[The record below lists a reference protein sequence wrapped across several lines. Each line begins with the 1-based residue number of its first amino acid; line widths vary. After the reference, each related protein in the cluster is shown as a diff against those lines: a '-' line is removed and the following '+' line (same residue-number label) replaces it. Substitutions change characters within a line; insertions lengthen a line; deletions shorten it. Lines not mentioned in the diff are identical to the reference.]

1 MRIFLSA
8 LLVVLTQTIGA
19 QTDVPGCTIE
29 IACNFDPAATI
40 NDGTCDFVSCLVLG
54 CTDAAACNYNAAA
67 TVNDGSC
74 DYLSCLVPGCTLT
87 NACNFD
93 PLAEVNDGSCEYT
106 SCAGCTNEFAD
117 NYDSTATVDDGS
129 CNPIEGCTS
138 PQACNF
144 DANANQDDGSC
155 DFVSCLATG
164 CTVLEACNYDE
175 EAQVNDG
182 TCVFPEEGRD
192 CDGNCLE
199 DADGDNVCDGDEIAG
214 CTSATALNY
223 NPIATDDDGSCQ
235 EPIGGCTDPE
245 ACNFDAAATNDDGS
259 CEFTSCAGCLQTSA
273 CNYDETALYAD
284 DSCIF
289 PEFGYDCDGNCLMDE
304 DGDGVCD
311 PFEIVGCQDM
321 AACNF
326 DPAATDPGQCN
337 FAAPNFDCDGN
348 SLKPIFTSFP
358 ANVTVQGWQVPAAED
373 AVVEAIASPFAPS
386 FEATYNGNLCY
397 DDMPT
402 PTITFDGET
411 RIDGVCE
418 HDYTLFRSWTATDC
432 SGYTRSREQII
443 VVVDTVPPVVYVP
456 EDLTV
461 LCEDFAT
468 ADLGEA
474 FGTDDCGDVTIEM
487 TEEIVPGDCP
497 GNYSVVRTFNAMD
510 PCLNTATA
518 QQVITVVDN
527 EAPVLETLAD
537 MVLSCSDELPSALPA
552 ATDNCSGV
560 EITVTDVVTEGSCPQ
575 SYSIDRTFTATD
587 ACGNASTTTQKLN
600 IVDDTAPTV
609 LSGWNGCEVPSTCA
623 IDINGLEGET
633 LPEANL
639 AVSDDC
645 DDNPT
650 YEVNDVVLSTT
661 ASLEVIL
668 REFLISDACGNT
680 LTLQEQY
687 NVTLVNPGCTDEAA
701 CNYDADA
708 NVLDDSCDFCSCGQN
723 ACGCTD
729 EGACNYDEDAIY
741 DDGACEYAEPG
752 FDCDGVCFDVNDND
766 ICDFDEAGCT
776 DAQACNY
783 DPVAAVDDGS
793 CDYCC
798 AYEVY
803 TSTEAGYSI
812 SIDLVQ
818 THTSGDLAGLSTYRV
833 YINTPNTDDVLTA
846 VTGSDEFPLA
856 LHTTTSFYQNVFG
869 GCLGTN
875 ISPAMMVVAPDAA
888 YDSWVTIGAT
898 SSDDLDGGEAQLI
911 PGSWID
917 SFEAGNSITV
927 DDNIGSGWFLIPPG
941 GPNGVSGDDQR
952 VLVAQLTTDGQIS
965 GSFRAQ
971 IFPQGD
977 QVNDVRPD
985 FTFEQQPLGAFA
997 CPIIEQGPADA
1008 VASCDAVPGL
1018 PSADAFV
1025 VSYSNA
1031 DASAFGC
1038 DEGLS
1043 VSLVSDQI
1051 TEGACA
1057 GDYTILRTVSIENCA
1072 GGSAEYAYT
1081 IQVEDNDAPEITS
1094 IPADY
1099 TVECSGDIV
1108 LSNEATATDNC
1119 GTVSIEVAEETIAGN
1134 ATGNYT
1140 ILRTFTA
1147 TDDCGNSASTV
1158 QTITVEDTTAPEF
1171 TFVPADY
1178 TVECSDDL
1186 LLEEATAMDNCNGA
1200 VLEVTSE
1207 VIPGNATG
1215 NYTVV
1220 RTFTA
1225 TDDAGNMASATQTIT
1240 VEDTTA
1246 PEFTSVPADY
1256 TAECSDDL
1264 VLENATASDNCNGAV
1279 ISVESE
1285 TIEGDAVGNYTV
1297 VRTFTATDDAGN
1309 SSSATQ
1315 TITVQDTTA
1324 PELTVPADYTAECTD
1339 ELTFADASA
1348 TDNCGTVTMALS
1360 EETIAGDCAGTF
1372 TLVRTFTATDDAGN
1386 STSATQTIT
1395 VVDTTAPEL
1404 SIPADYTA
1412 ECTDDLFMDDA
1423 TATDNCT
1430 VCSDAFNFTSTVDGY
1445 GLSLELVA
1453 SHEGGELDG
1462 MRTYRVYL
1470 DVAHSDD
1477 QVTSFTGNDEFALA
1491 LNTTTSFYQNA
1502 FGGATS
1508 NDITSGAVA
1517 LVPELAYDSYV
1528 TIGLTGQPEGQQG
1541 SVELIPGTWMDAF
1554 EAGDS
1559 FTVNDGIGSGWYI
1572 IPPVAVNGLGGDD
1585 QRVLVAQLT
1594 TDGDLSGQFRTQIFP
1609 QGDQVND
1616 VRADLTFAH
1625 SHDCTDVAI
1634 EVSSE
1639 TIAGDC
1645 AGNYTIE
1652 RTFTATDDCGNS
1664 TSATQTITVEDT
1676 TAPEFTSVPADYT
1689 AECSDALILDDASA
1703 SDNCGTVSI
1712 EVSSE
1717 TIDGDA
1723 AGNYT
1728 VVRTFTATDDC
1739 GNSTS
1744 ATQTITVQDTTAPE
1758 FTSVPAD
1765 YTAECSDELIMDAAS
1780 ASDNCGEVTIE
1791 EVSETI
1797 AGDCAGNYTITRTFT
1812 ATDDAGNS
1820 TSATQTI
1827 TVQDTTAPEFTSVPA
1842 DYTAECSD
1850 ELILDDAS
1858 ASDNCGTVSIEVS
1871 SETIDGDAAG
1881 NYTVVRT
1888 FTATDDCGN
1897 STSATQTITV
1907 QDTTAPELTIP
1918 ADYTAECS
1926 DELVMD
1932 AATASDNCGEVTIEE
1947 VSETIAGD
1955 CAGNYTITRTFTATD
1970 DAGNS
1975 TSATQTITVQD
1986 TTAPEFTS
1994 VPADYTAECSD
2005 ELILDDASASDNCG
2019 TVSIEVS
2026 SETIDGDAAGNYTVV
2041 RTFTATDDCGNST
2054 SATQTITVQDTTAP
2068 EFTSVPADY
2077 TAECSDEL
2085 IMDAASASDN
2095 CGEVTIEEVSE
2106 TIAGDC
2112 AGNYTITRTFTA
2124 TDDAGNSRSAT
2135 QTITVQDTTA
2145 PEFTS
2150 VPADYTAECSDALIL
2165 DDASAS
2171 DNCGTVN
2178 IEVSSETIG
2187 WCDAAGNYTV
2197 VRTFTAT
2204 DDCGNS
2210 TSATQSITVQ
2220 DTTAP
2225 ELTIPA
2231 DYTAECSDELVM
2243 DAATASDN
2251 CGEVTIEEVSET
2263 IAGDCA
2269 GNYTITR
2276 TFTATDDA
2284 GNSTS
2289 ATQTITVQDTTAPE
2303 LSIPADYTA
2312 ECSDELILDD
2322 AMASDNCGTVSIEV
2336 SSETI
2341 DGDAAGNYTVVR
2353 TFTATDDCGNSTSAT
2368 QTITVQDTT
2377 APELT
2382 IPADY
2387 TAECSDE
2394 LVMDAATA
2402 SDNCGEV
2409 AIEEVSET
2417 IEGDCVGNYTITRT
2431 FTATDDAGNST
2442 SATQTITVQDT
2453 TAPELTIPADYTA
2466 ECSDELILEEA
2477 TATDNCTTCNDS
2489 FDFTSTVEG
2498 YGLSLELVAS
2508 HEEGD
2513 LAGMRT
2519 YRIYL
2524 DVASSDDQ
2532 VTSFTGNDEFA
2543 LSLNTTTSFY
2553 QNPLGGSTP
2562 NDISDAAIALVPEL
2576 AYDSYVTV
2584 GLTGQPE
2591 GAEGSVELI
2600 PGSWMDAF
2608 EAGGSFT
2615 VNDGI
2620 GSGWYIV
2627 PPVAVNGLGGDDQRV
2642 LVAQLTTDGDLSG
2655 QFRTQ
2660 VFPQGDQT
2668 NDVRADMTFAHSH
2681 DCGDLTLEVS
2691 SETIAGDCAGNYTI
2705 ERTFTATDACG
2716 NSTSATQSITVQDT
2730 TAPEL
2735 TIPADYTAE
2744 CSDELVLDA
2753 ATASDNCGEVT
2764 IEQVSETT
2772 AGDCAGNYTITR
2784 TFTATDDCGNS
2795 TSATQTIT
2803 VEDTTAPEFTSVPAD
2818 YTAECSD
2825 ALILDDATAS
2835 DNCGSVSIEVSSETL
2850 AGDAAGNY
2858 TVVRTFTATD
2868 DCGNSTSATQ
2878 TITVEDTTA
2887 PELTIPADY
2896 TAECSDE
2903 LVMDAATASDN
2914 CGEVTIEE
2922 VSETIAGDCAGNY
2935 TITRTFTATDDAG
2948 NSTSATQTITVQDTT
2963 APEFTSVPADY
2974 TAECSDALILDD
2986 ASASDNCGTVSI
2998 EVSSETLAGDAAGN
3012 YTVVRTFTA
3021 TDDCGNST
3029 SATQTITVQDTTAP
3043 EFTSVPADY
3052 TAECSDELIMD
3063 AASAS
3068 DNCGEVTIEEVSE
3081 TIAGD
3086 CAGNYTITRTFT
3098 ATDDAG
3104 NSTSATQTI
3113 TVQDTTAPEFTSVP
3127 ADYTAECSDAL
3138 ILDDATASDNCGT
3151 VSIEV
3156 SSETIDGD
3164 AAGNYTV
3171 VRTFTATDD
3180 CGNSTSATQT
3190 ITVQDTTAPEL
3201 TIPADYTAECS
3212 DELVMDAATASDNC
3226 GEVTIEEVSE
3236 TIAGD
3241 CAGNYTITRTFT
3253 ATDDAGNS
3261 TSATQTITVQDTT
3274 APEFTSV
3281 PADYTAE
3288 CSDELI
3294 LDDASASDN
3303 CGTVSI
3309 EVSSETIDGDAAG
3322 NYTVVRTFT
3331 ATDDCGNSTS
3341 ATQTITVQDTT
3352 APELTIPADYTA
3364 ECSDELVMD
3373 AATASDNCGEVT
3385 IEEVSETIAGDCAG
3399 NYTITRTFTATDDAG
3414 NSTSATQTITVQDTT
3429 APEFTSVPADYTA
3442 ECSDELILD
3451 DASASDNCGTVSI
3464 EVSSETIDGDAAG
3477 NYTVVR
3483 TFTATD
3489 DCGNSTSA
3497 TQTITVQDT
3506 TAPELTIPADYTA
3519 ECSDEL
3525 VMDAATASDN
3535 CGEVT
3540 IEEVSETIA
3549 GDCAGNYTITRTF
3562 TATDDAGNSMSA
3574 TQTITVQDTTA
3585 PELSIPADYTA
3596 ECSDE
3601 LILDDATATDNCTSC
3616 NDNFDFTSTAEG
3628 YGLSLELVD
3637 DHEEGVLAGMSTY
3650 RVYLEVANANDQ
3662 VTSFTG
3668 NDEFALALNT
3678 TTSFYQN
3685 ALGGATPNDISD
3697 AAIALVPELAYDS
3710 YVTVG
3715 LTGEP
3720 EGAEGN
3726 VELIPG
3732 DWVDAFEAGDSFTV
3746 NDGIGSG
3753 WYIVPPVAVNG
3764 LGGDDQRVLVA
3775 QLTTDGDLSGQF
3787 RTQVFPEGDQIND
3800 VRADLT
3806 FTHSRSCEGLTI
3818 EVSSEEIAGD
3828 CAGSYTIERTF
3839 TATDACGNSSSAT
3852 QTITVQDTTAPEFT
3866 SVPADYTAECSD
3878 ALILDDA
3885 SASDN
3890 CGTVSIEVSSETI
3903 DGDAAGNYTVVRTF
3917 TATDD
3922 CGNSTSATQ
3931 TITVQDTT
3939 APELTIPADYTAEC
3953 SDELVMDAATASDNC
3968 GEVTIEEVSETI
3980 AGDCAGNYT
3989 ITRTFTA
3996 TDDAGN
4002 STSATQIITV
4012 QDTTAP
4018 EFTSVPAD
4026 YTAECSDEL
4035 MLDDASASDN
4045 CGTVSIEVSSETID
4059 GDAAGNYTVVRTFTA
4074 TDDCGNS
4081 TSATQT
4087 ITVQDTTAPEF
4098 TSVPA
4103 DYTAECSDELIMDA
4117 ASASD
4122 NCGEVTI
4129 EEVSETIAGDCAGNY
4144 TITRTFTATDDAGNS
4159 TSATQTITVED
4170 TTAPEFTSV
4179 PADYTAECS
4188 DELILDDASA
4198 SDNCGTVSIEVS
4210 SETIDGDA
4218 AGNYT
4223 VVRTFTAMDDCG
4235 NSTSA
4240 TQTITVEDT
4249 TAPEFTSVPA
4259 DYTAECS
4266 DELVMDAASASD
4278 NCGEVTIEEVS
4289 ETIAGDCAGNYT
4301 ITRTFTATDDAGNST
4316 SATQTIT
4323 VQDTTAPEFT
4333 SVPADYTAECS
4344 DALILDDATASD
4356 NCGTVSIEVSSETID
4371 GDAAGN
4377 YTVVRT
4383 FTATDDC
4390 GNSTSATQTITVEDT
4405 TAPELTI
4412 PADYT
4417 AECSDELVMDA
4428 ATASDNCGEVTIEEV
4443 SETIAGDCA
4452 GNYTIT
4458 RTFTATDDAGN
4469 STSATQTITVQDTT
4483 APEFT
4488 SVPADYT
4495 AECSD
4500 ALILDDASAS
4510 DNCGTVSIEVSSETI
4525 DGDAAGNYTVV
4536 RTFTATDDCGNSTSA
4551 TQTITV
4557 QDTTAPEFTSVP
4569 ADYTAECSD
4578 ELIMDAASASDNCG
4592 EVTIEEASETIA
4604 GDCAG
4609 NYTIT
4614 RTFTATDDAG
4624 NSTSATQ
4631 TITVQDTTA
4640 PEFTSVPAD
4649 YTAECSDELVLDDAS
4664 ASDNCGT
4671 VSIEV
4676 SSETIAGDAAG
4687 NYTVVRTFTA
4697 TDDCGNS
4704 TSATQTIT
4712 VQDTTAPELTIPADY
4727 TAECSDELV
4736 MDAAT
4741 ASDNCGEVTIEE
4753 VSETIAGDCAG
4764 NYTITRTF
4772 TASDDAGNSTS
4783 ATQTIT
4789 VEDTTAPE
4797 FTSVP
4802 ADYTAECSDA
4812 LILDDASASDNCGTV
4827 SIEVSSETID
4837 GDAAGNYTVVR
4848 TFTATDDCGNSTSAT
4863 QTITVQDTTAPEFTS
4878 VPADYTAECS
4888 DELIMDAAS
4897 ASDNCGEVTIEEVS
4911 ETIAGDCAGNY
4922 TITRTFT
4929 ATDDAGNST
4938 SATQTITVQDTT
4950 APEFTSVP
4958 ADYTAECSDE
4968 LILDDASASDN
4979 CGTVSI
4985 EVSSETIDGDAAGN
4999 YTVVRTFTATDDC
5012 GNSTSATQT
5021 ITLQDT
5027 TAPELTIP
5035 EDYTAECSDDLVMD
5049 AATASDNCGDVTI
5062 EEVSETIAGDCTGNY
5077 TITRTFTASDD
5088 AGNSTSATQTIT
5100 VQDTTAPELNIPAD
5114 YTAECSDALILDDA
5128 TASDNCG
5135 TVSIEVSS
5143 ETIDGDAAG
5152 NYTVVRTFT
5161 ATDDCGNSTS
5171 ATQTITV
5178 QDTTA
5183 PELTIPADYTAE
5195 CSDELVMD
5203 AATASDNC
5211 GEVTIEEVS
5220 ETIAGDCAGNYTI
5233 TRTFTATDDAGNST
5247 SATQTITVEDTT
5259 APEFTSVPADYTAE
5273 CSDALILDDA
5283 SASDNCGTVS
5293 IEVSSETIDG
5303 DAAGN
5308 YTVVRTFTAT
5318 DDCGNSTSATQTI
5331 TVQDTTAPEFTSVP
5345 ADYTAECSDELIM
5358 DAASASDNCGEV
5370 TIEEASETIAGDC
5383 AGNYT
5388 ITRTFTATD
5397 DAGNSTSATQTITVQ
5412 DTTAPEFTSVPADY
5426 TAECSDALILD
5437 DASASDNCG
5446 TVSIEVSSETID
5458 GDAAGNYTVVRTFT
5472 ATDDCGNSTSATQ
5485 TITVQDTTAP
5495 ELTIPAD
5502 YTAECSD
5509 ELVMDAATASD
5520 NCGEVTIEE
5529 VSETI
5534 AGDCAARSLRRT
5546 TLATTRLRRR
5556 PSPSKT
5562 QRLLN

>member
-1 MRIFLSA
+1 MPM
-8 LLVVLTQTIGA
+8 LLLL
-19 QTDVPGCTIE
+19 D
-29 IACNFDPAATI
+29 AT
-40 NDGTCDFVSCLVLG
+40 
-54 CTDAAACNYNAAA
+54 
-67 TVNDGSC
+67 
-74 DYLSCLVPGCTLT
+74 
-87 NACNFD
+87 
-93 PLAEVNDGSCEYT
+93 
-106 SCAGCTNEFAD
+106 
-117 NYDSTATVDDGS
+117 
-129 CNPIEGCTS
+129 
-138 PQACNF
+138 
-144 DANANQDDGSC
+144 
-155 DFVSCLATG
+155 
-164 CTVLEACNYDE
+164 
-175 EAQVNDG
+175 
-182 TCVFPEEGRD
+182 
-192 CDGNCLE
+192 
-199 DADGDNVCDGDEIAG
+199 
-214 CTSATALNY
+214 
-223 NPIATDDDGSCQ
+223 
-235 EPIGGCTDPE
+235 
-245 ACNFDAAATNDDGS
+245 
-259 CEFTSCAGCLQTSA
+259 
-273 CNYDETALYAD
+273 
-284 DSCIF
+284 
-289 PEFGYDCDGNCLMDE
+289 
-304 DGDGVCD
+304 
-311 PFEIVGCQDM
+311 
-321 AACNF
+321 
-326 DPAATDPGQCN
+326 
-337 FAAPNFDCDGN
+337 
-348 SLKPIFTSFP
+348 K
-358 ANVTVQGWQVPAAED
+358 
-373 AVVEAIASPFAPS
+373 
-386 FEATYNGNLCY
+386 
-397 DDMPT
+397 
-402 PTITFDGET
+402 
-411 RIDGVCE
+411 
-418 HDYTLFRSWTATDC
+418 
-432 SGYTRSREQII
+432 
-443 VVVDTVPPVVYVP
+443 
-456 EDLTV
+456 
-461 LCEDFAT
+461 
-468 ADLGEA
+468 A
-474 FGTDDCGDVTIEM
+474 F
-487 TEEIVPGDCP
+487 
-497 GNYSVVRTFNAMD
+497 
-510 PCLNTATA
+510 
-518 QQVITVVDN
+518 
-527 EAPVLETLAD
+527 
-537 MVLSCSDELPSALPA
+537 
-552 ATDNCSGV
+552 
-560 EITVTDVVTEGSCPQ
+560 
-575 SYSIDRTFTATD
+575 
-587 ACGNASTTTQKLN
+587 
-600 IVDDTAPTV
+600 
-609 LSGWNGCEVPSTCA
+609 
-623 IDINGLEGET
+623 
-633 LPEANL
+633 
-639 AVSDDC
+639 
-645 DDNPT
+645 
-650 YEVNDVVLSTT
+650 
-661 ASLEVIL
+661 
-668 REFLISDACGNT
+668 
-680 LTLQEQY
+680 
-687 NVTLVNPGCTDEAA
+687 
-701 CNYDADA
+701 
-708 NVLDDSCDFCSCGQN
+708 
-723 ACGCTD
+723 
-729 EGACNYDEDAIY
+729 
-741 DDGACEYAEPG
+741 
-752 FDCDGVCFDVNDND
+752 
-766 ICDFDEAGCT
+766 
-776 DAQACNY
+776 
-783 DPVAAVDDGS
+783 
-793 CDYCC
+793 
-798 AYEVY
+798 
-803 TSTEAGYSI
+803 
-812 SIDLVQ
+812 
-818 THTSGDLAGLSTYRV
+818 
-833 YINTPNTDDVLTA
+833 
-846 VTGSDEFPLA
+846 
-856 LHTTTSFYQNVFG
+856 
-869 GCLGTN
+869 
-875 ISPAMMVVAPDAA
+875 
-888 YDSWVTIGAT
+888 
-898 SSDDLDGGEAQLI
+898 
-911 PGSWID
+911 
-917 SFEAGNSITV
+917 
-927 DDNIGSGWFLIPPG
+927 
-941 GPNGVSGDDQR
+941 
-952 VLVAQLTTDGQIS
+952 
-965 GSFRAQ
+965 
-971 IFPQGD
+971 
-977 QVNDVRPD
+977 
-985 FTFEQQPLGAFA
+985 
-997 CPIIEQGPADA
+997 
-1008 VASCDAVPGL
+1008 
-1018 PSADAFV
+1018 
-1025 VSYSNA
+1025 
-1031 DASAFGC
+1031 
-1038 DEGLS
+1038 S

-1765 YTAECSDELIMDAAS
+1765 YTAECSDELVMDAAS

-1820 TSATQTI
+1820 MSATQTI

-2041 RTFTATDDCGNST
+2041 RTFTAMDDCGNST

-2124 TDDAGNSRSAT
+2124 TDDAGNSTSAT

-2178 IEVSSETIG
+2178 IEVSSETIDG
-2187 WCDAAGNYTV
+2187 DAAGNYTV

-2210 TSATQSITVQ
+2210 TSATQTITVQ

-2276 TFTATDDA
+2276 TFTASDDA

-2368 QTITVQDTT
+2368 QTITVEDTT

-2772 AGDCAGNYTITR
+2772 AGDCAGNYMITR

-2835 DNCGSVSIEVSSETL
+2835 DNCGTVSIEVSSETID
-2850 AGDAAGNY
+2850 GDAAGNY

-2878 TITVEDTTA
+2878 TITVQDTTA

-2948 NSTSATQTITVQDTT
+2948 NSTSATQTITVEDTT

-2998 EVSSETLAGDAAGN
+2998 EVSSETIDGDAAGN

-3052 TAECSDELIMD
+3052 TAECSDELVMD

-3104 NSTSATQTI
+3104 NSMSATQTI

-3190 ITVQDTTAPEL
+3190 ITVEDTTAPEL

-3753 WYIVPPVAVNG
+3753 WYIG
-3764 LGGDDQRVLVA
+3764 LLW
-3775 QLTTDGDLSGQF
+3775 
-3787 RTQVFPEGDQIND
+3787 P
-3800 VRADLT
+3800 
-3806 FTHSRSCEGLTI
+3806 
-3818 EVSSEEIAGD
+3818 
-3828 CAGSYTIERTF
+3828 
-3839 TATDACGNSSSAT
+3839 
-3852 QTITVQDTTAPEFT
+3852 
-3866 SVPADYTAECSD
+3866 
-3878 ALILDDA
+3878 
-3885 SASDN
+3885 
-3890 CGTVSIEVSSETI
+3890 
-3903 DGDAAGNYTVVRTF
+3903 
-3917 TATDD
+3917 
-3922 CGNSTSATQ
+3922 
-3931 TITVQDTT
+3931 
-3939 APELTIPADYTAEC
+3939 
-3953 SDELVMDAATASDNC
+3953 
-3968 GEVTIEEVSETI
+3968 
-3980 AGDCAGNYT
+3980 
-3989 ITRTFTA
+3989 
-3996 TDDAGN
+3996 
-4002 STSATQIITV
+4002 
-4012 QDTTAP
+4012 
-4018 EFTSVPAD
+4018 
-4026 YTAECSDEL
+4026 
-4035 MLDDASASDN
+4035 
-4045 CGTVSIEVSSETID
+4045 
-4059 GDAAGNYTVVRTFTA
+4059 
-4074 TDDCGNS
+4074 
-4081 TSATQT
+4081 
-4087 ITVQDTTAPEF
+4087 
-4098 TSVPA
+4098 
-4103 DYTAECSDELIMDA
+4103 
-4117 ASASD
+4117 
-4122 NCGEVTI
+4122 
-4129 EEVSETIAGDCAGNY
+4129 
-4144 TITRTFTATDDAGNS
+4144 
-4159 TSATQTITVED
+4159 
-4170 TTAPEFTSV
+4170 
-4179 PADYTAECS
+4179 
-4188 DELILDDASA
+4188 
-4198 SDNCGTVSIEVS
+4198 
-4210 SETIDGDA
+4210 
-4218 AGNYT
+4218 
-4223 VVRTFTAMDDCG
+4223 
-4235 NSTSA
+4235 
-4240 TQTITVEDT
+4240 
-4249 TAPEFTSVPA
+4249 
-4259 DYTAECS
+4259 
-4266 DELVMDAASASD
+4266 
-4278 NCGEVTIEEVS
+4278 
-4289 ETIAGDCAGNYT
+4289 
-4301 ITRTFTATDDAGNST
+4301 
-4316 SATQTIT
+4316 
-4323 VQDTTAPEFT
+4323 
-4333 SVPADYTAECS
+4333 
-4344 DALILDDATASD
+4344 
-4356 NCGTVSIEVSSETID
+4356 
-4371 GDAAGN
+4371 
-4377 YTVVRT
+4377 
-4383 FTATDDC
+4383 
-4390 GNSTSATQTITVEDT
+4390 
-4405 TAPELTI
+4405 
-4412 PADYT
+4412 
-4417 AECSDELVMDA
+4417 
-4428 ATASDNCGEVTIEEV
+4428 
-4443 SETIAGDCA
+4443 
-4452 GNYTIT
+4452 
-4458 RTFTATDDAGN
+4458 
-4469 STSATQTITVQDTT
+4469 
-4483 APEFT
+4483 
-4488 SVPADYT
+4488 
-4495 AECSD
+4495 
-4500 ALILDDASAS
+4500 
-4510 DNCGTVSIEVSSETI
+4510 
-4525 DGDAAGNYTVV
+4525 
-4536 RTFTATDDCGNSTSA
+4536 
-4551 TQTITV
+4551 
-4557 QDTTAPEFTSVP
+4557 
-4569 ADYTAECSD
+4569 
-4578 ELIMDAASASDNCG
+4578 
-4592 EVTIEEASETIA
+4592 
-4604 GDCAG
+4604 
-4609 NYTIT
+4609 
-4614 RTFTATDDAG
+4614 
-4624 NSTSATQ
+4624 
-4631 TITVQDTTA
+4631 
-4640 PEFTSVPAD
+4640 
-4649 YTAECSDELVLDDAS
+4649 
-4664 ASDNCGT
+4664 
-4671 VSIEV
+4671 
-4676 SSETIAGDAAG
+4676 
-4687 NYTVVRTFTA
+4687 
-4697 TDDCGNS
+4697 
-4704 TSATQTIT
+4704 
-4712 VQDTTAPELTIPADY
+4712 
-4727 TAECSDELV
+4727 
-4736 MDAAT
+4736 
-4741 ASDNCGEVTIEE
+4741 
-4753 VSETIAGDCAG
+4753 
-4764 NYTITRTF
+4764 
-4772 TASDDAGNSTS
+4772 
-4783 ATQTIT
+4783 
-4789 VEDTTAPE
+4789 
-4797 FTSVP
+4797 
-4802 ADYTAECSDA
+4802 
-4812 LILDDASASDNCGTV
+4812 
-4827 SIEVSSETID
+4827 
-4837 GDAAGNYTVVR
+4837 
-4848 TFTATDDCGNSTSAT
+4848 
-4863 QTITVQDTTAPEFTS
+4863 
-4878 VPADYTAECS
+4878 
-4888 DELIMDAAS
+4888 
-4897 ASDNCGEVTIEEVS
+4897 
-4911 ETIAGDCAGNY
+4911 
-4922 TITRTFT
+4922 
-4929 ATDDAGNST
+4929 
-4938 SATQTITVQDTT
+4938 
-4950 APEFTSVP
+4950 
-4958 ADYTAECSDE
+4958 
-4968 LILDDASASDN
+4968 
-4979 CGTVSI
+4979 
-4985 EVSSETIDGDAAGN
+4985 
-4999 YTVVRTFTATDDC
+4999 
-5012 GNSTSATQT
+5012 
-5021 ITLQDT
+5021 
-5027 TAPELTIP
+5027 
-5035 EDYTAECSDDLVMD
+5035 
-5049 AATASDNCGDVTI
+5049 
-5062 EEVSETIAGDCTGNY
+5062 
-5077 TITRTFTASDD
+5077 
-5088 AGNSTSATQTIT
+5088 
-5100 VQDTTAPELNIPAD
+5100 
-5114 YTAECSDALILDDA
+5114 
-5128 TASDNCG
+5128 
-5135 TVSIEVSS
+5135 
-5143 ETIDGDAAG
+5143 
-5152 NYTVVRTFT
+5152 
-5161 ATDDCGNSTS
+5161 
-5171 ATQTITV
+5171 
-5178 QDTTA
+5178 
-5183 PELTIPADYTAE
+5183 
-5195 CSDELVMD
+5195 
-5203 AATASDNC
+5203 
-5211 GEVTIEEVS
+5211 
-5220 ETIAGDCAGNYTI
+5220 
-5233 TRTFTATDDAGNST
+5233 
-5247 SATQTITVEDTT
+5247 
-5259 APEFTSVPADYTAE
+5259 
-5273 CSDALILDDA
+5273 
-5283 SASDNCGTVS
+5283 
-5293 IEVSSETIDG
+5293 
-5303 DAAGN
+5303 
-5308 YTVVRTFTAT
+5308 
-5318 DDCGNSTSATQTI
+5318 
-5331 TVQDTTAPEFTSVP
+5331 
-5345 ADYTAECSDELIM
+5345 
-5358 DAASASDNCGEV
+5358 
-5370 TIEEASETIAGDC
+5370 
-5383 AGNYT
+5383 
-5388 ITRTFTATD
+5388 
-5397 DAGNSTSATQTITVQ
+5397 
-5412 DTTAPEFTSVPADY
+5412 
-5426 TAECSDALILD
+5426 
-5437 DASASDNCG
+5437 
-5446 TVSIEVSSETID
+5446 
-5458 GDAAGNYTVVRTFT
+5458 
-5472 ATDDCGNSTSATQ
+5472 
-5485 TITVQDTTAP
+5485 
-5495 ELTIPAD
+5495 
-5502 YTAECSD
+5502 
-5509 ELVMDAATASD
+5509 
-5520 NCGEVTIEE
+5520 
-5529 VSETI
+5529 
-5534 AGDCAARSLRRT
+5534 
-5546 TLATTRLRRR
+5546 
-5556 PSPSKT
+5556 
-5562 QRLLN
+5562 